1 MANALTSQTQALN
14 LSDIRIDGGTQARAG
29 IDQAV
34 VAEYA
39 AAIGEG
45 ADFPPL
51 VVFSDGEQLWL
62 ADGFHRLAAYRAAGV
77 EEMDCLLKHGT
88 QRDAVLWSVG
98 ANSTHGLRRSNQDKR
113 NAVSKLLGDAEWVQ
127 WSDREIAKRCGVDH
141 KTVAGCRMSLGNSP
155 LIDVNPNESGQE
167 TRTYVDKHGHT
178 STRKVAARKPEEPT
192 AAPEDKPAFGL
203 SKKDDDAELEQM
215 HAEYL
220 ESLPAEVKSLTAE
233 KELLQAQL
241 EVAQAD
247 DLKAEAMK
255 WRQRSEHHMREQS
268 YAMDRAKEARDREA
282 WVMKQ
287 LRRCGKAVGEDDP
300 GKIAAQIEAFVRRAK
315 GDGVKVELR

>member
-1 MANALTSQTQALN
+1 MANALTKTPHTQSLN
-14 LSDIRIDGGTQARAG
+14 LSDIRTDGGTQARAG
-29 IDQAV
+29 IDKAV

-39 AAIGEG
+39 GAIGEG

-51 VVFSDGEQLWL
+51 VVFSDGEELWL

-77 EEMDCLLKHGT
+77 EEVDCLLKHGT

-113 NAVSKLLGDAEWVQ
+113 NAVGKLLGDAEWVQ
-127 WSDREIAKRCGVDH
+127 WSDREIAKRCGVDS
-141 KTVAGCRMSLGNSP
+141 KTVAGCRMSLRNSAVTDP
-155 LIDVNPNESGQE
+155 HQDGAVEGE
-167 TRTYVDKHGHT
+167 TRTYVDKHGNTGQMH
-178 STRKVAARKPEEPT
+178 VAAIGAKPV
-192 AAPEDKPAFGL
+192 AAPEDEPAIGL
-203 SKKDDDAELEQM
+203 SKEDDDAELEQM

-255 WRQRSEHHMREQS
+255 WRRISEHNMREHS
-268 YAMDRAKEARDREA
+268 HAMDRAKEARDREA

-315 GDGVKVELR
+315 EAV

>member
-1 MANALTSQTQALN
+1 MANALTKTPQTQALN
-14 LSDIRIDGGTQARAG
+14 LSDIRTDGGTQARAG

-39 AAIGEG
+39 SAIGEG

-51 VVFSDGEQLWL
+51 VVFSVGEELWL

-77 EEMDCLLKHGT
+77 EEVDCLLKRGT

-127 WSDREIAKRCGVDH
+127 WSDREIAKRCGVGAPL
-141 KTVAGCRMSLGNSP
+141 VGSIRMSLKEITVLS
-155 LIDVNPNESGQE
+155 VNPNKEGPT
-167 TRTYVDKHGHT
+167 TRTYVDQHGHT
-178 STRKVAARKPEEPT
+178 STMKVENIGAKPT

-203 SKKDDDAELEQM
+203 SKEDDDAQLEQM
-215 HAEYL
+215 RAEYL

-255 WRQRSEHHMREQS
+255 WRQISEHNVREHS
-268 YAMDRAKEARDREA
+268 HAMDRAKEARDREA

-287 LRRCGKAVGEDDP
+287 LRRCGKAVGEDNP
-300 GKIAAQIEAFVRRAK
+300 GKIGARVEALAQRAREAA
-315 GDGVKVELR
+315 

>member
-1 MANALTSQTQALN
+1 MANALTSHTQALN
-14 LSDIRIDGGTQARAG
+14 LSDIRTDGGTQARAG

-45 ADFPPL
+45 ADFPSL

-77 EEMDCLLKHGT
+77 EEVDCLLKHGT

-113 NAVSKLLGDAEWVQ
+113 NAVSKLLGDEEWVQ

-155 LIDVNPNESGQE
+155 VTDPHQDDAVEGE
-167 TRTYVDKHGHT
+167 TRTYVDKHGNTGQMH
-178 STRKVAARKPEEPT
+178 VAAIGARPVPL
-192 AAPEDKPAFGL
+192 PAFGL
-203 SKKDDDAELEQM
+203 SKEDDDAELEQM

>member
-1 MANALTSQTQALN
+1 MANALTKTPHTQALN
-14 LSDIRIDGGTQARAG
+14 LSDIRTDGGTQARAG

-39 AAIGEG
+39 VAIGEG

-51 VVFSDGEQLWL
+51 VVFSDGEELWL
-62 ADGFHRLAAYRAAGV
+62 VDGFHRLAAYRAAGV
-77 EEMDCLLKHGT
+77 EEVDCLLKHGT

-113 NAVSKLLGDAEWVQ
+113 NAVNKLLGDAEWVQ
-127 WSDREIAKRCGVDH
+127 WRDREIAKRCGVDS
-141 KTVAGCRMSLGNSP
+141 KTVAGCRMSLRNSAVTDP
-155 LIDVNPNESGQE
+155 HQDDAVEGE
-167 TRTYVDKHGHT
+167 TRTYIDKHGNTGQMH
-178 STRKVAARKPEEPT
+178 VAAIGAKPLPL
-192 AAPEDKPAFGL
+192 PAI
-203 SKKDDDAELEQM
+203 SASEQEHRAEMDEM
-215 HAEYL
+215 RAEYL

-241 EVAQAD
+241 EAAQAD

-255 WRQRSEHHMREQS
+255 WRRMSEHHMREQGH
-268 YAMDRAKEARDREA
+268 AMDRAKVARDREA

-287 LRRCGKAVGEDDP
+287 LRRCGKAVGEDKP
-300 GKIAAQIEAFVRRAK
+300 GKIASQIEAFVRRARET
-315 GDGVKVELR
+315 V

>member
-14 LSDIRIDGGTQARAG
+14 LSDIRTDGGTQARAG

-39 AAIGEG
+39 VAIGEG

-51 VVFSDGEQLWL
+51 VVFSDGEELWL

-77 EEMDCLLKHGT
+77 EEVDCLLKHGT

-127 WSDREIAKRCGVDH
+127 WSDREIAKRCGVGHDM
-141 KTVAGCRMSLGNSP
+141 VAKHRMSLAETP
-155 LIDVNPNESGQE
+155 LIWVNPNESGQE

-192 AAPEDKPAFGL
+192 AAPEDKPAIGL
-203 SKKDDDAELEQM
+203 SKEDDDAELAQM

-220 ESLPAEVKSLTAE
+220 ESLPAEAP
-233 KELLQAQL
+233 
-241 EVAQAD
+241 
-247 DLKAEAMK
+247 
-255 WRQRSEHHMREQS
+255 
-268 YAMDRAKEARDREA
+268 RARGCPRIAIARAIR
-282 WVMKQ
+282 
-287 LRRCGKAVGEDDP
+287 G
-300 GKIAAQIEAFVRRAK
+300 
-315 GDGVKVELR
+315 